1 MSFVSDIVISLTV
14 FAAHSTTIHLNVV
27 RVHPDP
33 RPVKDHE
40 VPIMTGSSIIPSQW
54 DLTTQQVLPYIDG
67 YRHVSKIALEADVEV
82 SLVKACIQN
91 MIYYGIINL
100 IPIFQYSNI
109 YVTTPRLANLIR
121 EPLKSECLRYVSC
134 KESSPPPFK
143 TVFAMMACMK
153 HGLTVRDVCSQFNPS
168 SVGIDEK
175 KLVRF
180 GLIKGILRRVQKY
193 PVFVLTDPS
202 NVYHQRG
209 VYRYFDGTKNYDEIC
224 VEACKPFQELDDK
237 VEKHPSVV
245 ITWK

>member
-1 MSFVSDIVISLTV
+1 M
-14 FAAHSTTIHLNVV
+14 
-27 RVHPDP
+27 HPDP
-33 RPVKDHE
+33 RPVMDHE
-40 VPIMTGSSIIPSQW
+40 VPILTGSSIVPSQW

-109 YVTTPRLANLIR
+109 YVTTPRLSTLLK
-121 EPLKSECLRYVSC
+121 EPLRSECIRSVSC
-134 KESSPPPFK
+134 KEGTSPPFK
-143 TVFAMMACMK
+143 TVFAMFAAMK
-153 HGLTVRDVCSQFNPS
+153 PGSTIKDICTQFNPS

-180 GLIKGILRRVQKY
+180 GLIKGILRRLQKY
-193 PVFVLTDPS
+193 PVFITNDPS
-202 NVYHQRG
+202 SVYHYRG
-209 VYRYFDGTKNYDEIC
+209 VYQHFDGTNSYDEIC
-224 VEACKPFQELDDK
+224 VEACKPFQELDEK

-245 ITWK
+245 IIWK

>member
-1 MSFVSDIVISLTV
+1 MIYKYFSKFHVTIAS
-14 FAAHSTTIHLNVV
+14 STTIHLNVV

-33 RPVKDHE
+33 RPVKDYE
-40 VPIMTGSSIIPSQW
+40 VPILTGRSIIPSQW

-100 IPIFQYSNI
+100 IPIFQYSNT
-109 YVTTPRLANLIR
+109 YVTTPRLASITK
-121 EPLKSECLRYVSC
+121 EPLRSECLRAVSS
-134 KESSPPPFK
+134 KESNLPPFK
-143 TVFAMMACMK
+143 TIFAMFASMQPNM
-153 HGLTVRDVCSQFNPS
+153 TVKDICTQFNPS

-180 GLIKGILRRVQKY
+180 GLIRGILRRLQKY
-193 PVFVLTDPS
+193 PVLVTDDPS

-209 VYRYFDGTKNYDEIC
+209 LYRYFDGTKTYDEIC
-224 VEACKPFQELDDK
+224 VEACKPFPELDEK
-237 VEKHPSVV
+237 VRKHPSVV
-245 ITWK
+245 ILWK